1 MKSRPRWS
9 LLAAGALIVL
19 VLFTFPLWRVILV
32 APGPKGSF
40 ALANDAQRE
49 AFSKISK
56 SNGAAVA
63 ATAYMAML
71 TAIPAPTAEQPTPS
85 LPDAVPVRS
94 GEFVSLDAVRQATGT
109 VTLYRS
115 ADGSLLLRFDNFLV
129 TNGPQ
134 MAVYLVGTA
143 APLTK
148 DDLDLPGVSHFEV
161 GPLKGSQGN
170 QQFPVPKDLQFV
182 RYQSVVI
189 YSESLQLVYA
199 SAKLTVS
206 P

>member
-94 GEFVSLDAVRQATGT
+94 GNLALRDERRKIRPCGFDAG
-109 VTLYRS
+109 
-115 ADGSLLLRFDNFLV
+115 
-129 TNGPQ
+129 
-134 MAVYLVGTA
+134 
-143 APLTK
+143 
-148 DDLDLPGVSHFEV
+148 
-161 GPLKGSQGN
+161 GN
-170 QQFPVPKDLQFV
+170 HDRECVLIEK
-182 RYQSVVI
+182 
-189 YSESLQLVYA
+189 EA
-199 SAKLTVS
+199 
-206 P
+206 

>member
-19 VLFTFPLWRVILV
+19 VLFTFPLWRVSLV

-56 SNGAAVA
+56 SNGGAVP
-63 ATAYMAML
+63 ATAYWAML

-143 APLTK
+143 APLPK
-148 DDLDLPGVSHFEV
+148 NHLHLPTVPHFATH
-161 GPLKGSQGN
+161 PPKRTQRLPT
-170 QQFPVPKDLQFV
+170 FP
-182 RYQSVVI
+182 
-189 YSESLQLVYA
+189 
-199 SAKLTVS
+199 
-206 P
+206 